1 MMIELLG
8 NFPRSVTT
16 TGKFCGDYFNRKGE
30 LKHIH
35 RCVNVIIAFFICFR
49 VLFRIHFVEKGL
61 DFCVRLVREFF

>member
-16 TGKFCGDYFNRKGE
+16 TGKLCGDYFNRKGE

-35 RCVNVIIAFFICFR
+35 RCVSAITALFSCFL
-49 VLFRIHFVEKGL
+49 VLFCIYFGE
-61 DFCVRLVREFF
+61 

>member
-8 NFPRSVTT
+8 NFPRSVTS

-35 RCVNVIIAFFICFR
+35 RYCKMTSTSLLECA
-49 VLFRIHFVEKGL
+49 
-61 DFCVRLVREFF
+61 D